1 MRAITINLRRKIS
14 LSGILQY
21 ISLYLM
27 FICHDAALYREN
39 TMFFRIF
46 IVLFSLLMIA
56 MIKKLHK
63 FSNKLQYNTL
73 AFLLAVSGY
82 LLILGERNLLLNYL
96 ECILITY
103 TAYTIDK
110 DRFCERFVKMCM
122 FFCITS
128 LVFYTL
134 GIIAPNIL
142 LKIYNKENGVIWAN
156 AYGWQYYMRG
166 RFLYVV
172 RTSELNRNNSI
183 FTEPAIWQ
191 IILNT
196 SLFML
201 LFMQDTFNNIDGKYK
216 KWWIVLLIIT
226 ILTTGST
233 TGYLA
238 LVMIVGV
245 YLVSQRKIKTLNKGF
260 RKNIF
265 KIMIIVVALGLLT
278 LIFDCIKNGQES
290 LLYQKVLLK
299 IFETTSDGTSGHAR
313 FSMMV
318 ICINLALTH
327 FFGVGE
333 DYLSKLILAT
343 DEGANGAILIHS
355 FASIGIVPVIMI
367 LAFYYGRLCGKRIPK
382 RVSILLVLL
391 YLNTALAQS
400 RLLYPSLI
408 IMPIVY
414 YDYCYKKIDTRRL
427 YNE

>member
-1 MRAITINLRRKIS
+1 MGTNIIKLKRNTIS

-21 ISLYLM
+21 ICLYLM
-27 FICHDAALYREN
+27 FISHDAALYREN
-39 TMFFRIF
+39 TMLFRML
-46 IVLFSLLMIA
+46 IVLFSLLMILI
-56 MIKKLHK
+56 IKKLRKMPHN
-63 FSNKLQYNTL
+63 FAVY
-73 AFLLAVSGY
+73 LLAVSGY
-82 LLILGERNLLLNYL
+82 LLILGERNLLLNYM

-128 LVFYTL
+128 LFFYTL
-134 GIIAPNIL
+134 GVIAPNVL
-142 LKIYNKENGVIWAN
+142 LKIYNKDNGVIWAN

-172 RTSELNRNNSI
+172 RISELNRNNSI
-183 FTEPAIWQ
+183 FTEPGLWQ
-191 IILNT
+191 IILNS

-201 LFMQDTFNNIDGKYK
+201 LFMPNSFMNINGKNK

-238 LVMIVGV
+238 LVMIIGV
-245 YLVSQRKIKTLNKGF
+245 FLISQKKIKSSNKRTKKMVF
-260 RKNIF
+260 H
-265 KIMIIVVALGLLT
+265 IILITVALGLLI
-278 LIFDCIKNGQES
+278 LIFDCLKNGQES
-290 LLYQKVLLK
+290 IVYKKVLLK
-299 IFETTSDGTSGHAR
+299 IFEITSGGTSGHAR
-313 FSMMV
+313 YSMML
-318 ICINLALTH
+318 ICTNLALTH

-333 DYLSKLILAT
+333 DYLSRLILT
-343 DEGANGAILIHS
+343 IDEGANGAILIHS
-355 FASIGIVPVIMI
+355 FASIGIIPVIMI
-367 LAFYYGRLCGKRIPK
+367 LAFYYGRLFKNRIPK
-382 RVSILLVLL
+382 LVSILLLLL

-400 RLLYPSLI
+400 KLLYPALI

-414 YDYCYKKIDTRRL
+414 YDYCYKKQETRRV